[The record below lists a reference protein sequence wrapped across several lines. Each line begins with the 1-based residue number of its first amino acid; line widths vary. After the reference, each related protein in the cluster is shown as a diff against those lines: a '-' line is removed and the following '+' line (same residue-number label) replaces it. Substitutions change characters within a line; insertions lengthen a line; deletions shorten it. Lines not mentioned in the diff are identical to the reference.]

1 MSTPGGKPPL
11 GRRVLR
17 FMLGTDQ
24 PRFAVA
30 VMVVCVVLGNFL
42 VFNIIGIS
50 DRATPPLWQAA
61 AAGLA
66 LSLLLMPIFF
76 MIVGRILMVMPPWEG
91 LATITAACLAPVIM
105 QRLAAEGITNP
116 FLMTAPIGLIVA
128 TFLVTRW
135 IVKRNH
141 SRAQQ
146 RADDAGK

>member
-30 VMVVCVVLGNFL
+30 AAVVCVVLGNIL
-42 VFNIIGIS
+42 VFNIIAIS
-50 DRATPPLWQAA
+50 DRATPPLWQAL

-66 LSLLLMPIFF
+66 LSLFLMPFF
-76 MIVGRILMVMPPWEG
+76 FISVQRSLAITSPWVG
-91 LATITAACLAPVIM
+91 LATITAACLAPAIM

-116 FLMTAPIGLIVA
+116 FLMTAPIGLILV

-135 IVKRNH
+135 IVKW
-141 SRAQQ
+141 